1 MIICGLGIKKPA
13 QTLRKLGCEV
23 IEFSWFKHLWKSVE
37 SKSEPIYIDFFK
49 RIQHKFLI
57 GPVISKINRELIEK
71 ATQEKPDVIWLYNV
85 HLIRK
90 NTILKLKNLLP
101 NAKLVQY
108 ANDNPFSKS
117 ASNILWRH
125 FKSSVSCFDI
135 SFAQKSNI
143 DDYIDHGAKKFSS
156 SHIIAPN

>member
-1 MIICGLGIKKPA
+1 MALVSKACSDS
-13 QTLRKLGCEV
+13 LRKLGCEV

-108 ANDNPFSKS
+108 ANDNPF
-117 ASNILWRH
+117 NGVHQIFYGH
-125 FKSSVSCFDI
+125 FKSSVSYFDI
-135 SFAQKSNI
+135 SFAWKI
-143 DDYIDHGAKKFSS
+143 KY
-156 SHIIAPN
+156 